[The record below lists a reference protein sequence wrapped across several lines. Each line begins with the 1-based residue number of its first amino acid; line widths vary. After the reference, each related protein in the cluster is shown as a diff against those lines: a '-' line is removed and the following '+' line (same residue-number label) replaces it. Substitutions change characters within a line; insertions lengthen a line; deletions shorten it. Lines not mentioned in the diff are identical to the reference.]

1 METIT
6 RDGLLDS
13 ARDFAGRA
21 LEASMQNDARGVFL
35 HAATSLE
42 HLCKAYLCS
51 LHPALLLE
59 LKHDQFHSLLYLTGN
74 GTKSS
79 KTPDKIRT
87 ASGRV
92 ALARVEEILK
102 LLPASKTPLE
112 RLIDVRDGVVHAGLL
127 DDSKRKETLVA
138 WLRMSDR
145 LFEELEV
152 PSQERWGNH
161 LAVVEAL
168 ISEHLSEVERDVNG
182 RIAAARLHLEAI
194 FRDIPEELREPWR
207 AARRTSIRLALT
219 PDPDHERE
227 EDLLYETCPA
237 CTDPKASVL
246 YDVEI
251 DFDVDVEPDGEGGYD
266 AVAIGEIRLLHA
278 KALECGVCGLRLTG
292 PDEFT
297 AAGLE
302 AVVDDQPDDDDGDA
316 AYDAWRDSQLD

>member
-21 LEASMQNDARGVFL
+21 LEAHLQDDTRGVFL

-59 LKHDQFHSLLYLTGN
+59 LKQDQFHSLLHLTGN
-74 GTKSS
+74 GAKATK
-79 KTPDKIRT
+79 TADKIRT
-87 ASGRV
+87 VSGRV

-102 LLPASKTPLE
+102 PLPAPKDHLE

-127 DDSKRKETLVA
+127 DDSKRKETLAA
-138 WLRMSDR
+138 WLRMGNR
-145 LFEELEV
+145 LFEELQV
-152 PSQERWGNH
+152 PSQERWGNRIE
-161 LAVVEAL
+161 VVEAL
-168 ISEHLSEVERDVNG
+168 ISDHLSEVERDISG
-182 RIAAARLHLEAI
+182 RIATARLRLETI
-194 FRDIPEELREPWR
+194 YRDIPEELRGPWQ
-207 AARRTSIRLALT
+207 ALRRTTIHLALT
-219 PDPDHERE
+219 PDPDQERD

-237 CTDPKASVL
+237 CADAKASVL
-246 YDVEI
+246 YDVEV
-251 DFDVDVEPDGEGGYD
+251 DFDVEPDGLGGYD
-266 AVAIGEIRLLHA
+266 AVTVGEIRLLHA

-297 AAGLE
+297 AAGLD
-302 AVVDDQPDDDDGDA
+302 VVVEDQADDDGDA
-316 AYDAWRDSQLD
+316 MYDAWKDSQLDQG